1 MKKKILS
8 VFLAILMTVIVLPVN
23 AFAAEEVVY
32 FSISDDGAYIYS
44 DTKQIPMAYVEIPI
58 SEIKKI
64 DLEEYGLGEYAT
76 DNNGDGEDD
85 ITVLH
90 LYIYAHE
97 KYYYEGASPL
107 AEKATGNPGSIFF
120 NWFWGHDCNLNYY
133 VNGKYP
139 LLNDGWGSTA
149 DIIEVKNGDFVDIMM
164 LSSWAFY
171 GDSGAGFHNFFDK
184 NGNIVHRMNAKLNE
198 EVEFELKR
206 GYGNI
211 SAGGATEYVS
221 VGNVPVYY
229 SKTELYAE
237 DAQTVEA
244 DKDGKVSIT
253 FPSAGKWYVWM
264 DGQKGLDLDTENIVS
279 SPAYLEVEVE
289 GNTVLGDVNADE
301 NITLWDAV
309 LIRRY
314 LLNSEKYA
322 LTDEKAADI
331 DKNGSITLWDAV
343 LLQRYLLN
351 SEKYPIG

>member
-1 MKKKILS
+1 MKKFLS
-8 VFLAILMTVIVLPVN
+8 FFLAFLMTVIVLPVN
-23 AFAAEEVVY
+23 AFAEEVVY
-32 FSISDDGAYIYS
+32 FSISDNGAYVYS

-58 SEIKKI
+58 SEIKRI

-76 DNNGDGEDD
+76 DNNKDGEDD

-97 KYYYEGASPL
+97 NHYYEGANL
-107 AEKATGNPGSIFF
+107 LVENAEGAPGSIFF

-139 LLNDGWGSTA
+139 LFSDGRGSTA

-184 NGNIVHRMNAKLNE
+184 NGNIVHRINAELNE
-198 EVEFELKR
+198 KVEFELKR

-211 SAGGATEYVS
+211 NIGGATEYVS

-237 DAQTVEA
+237 DAQTVES
-244 DKDGKVSIT
+244 DENGNVSIT

-264 DGQKGLDLDTENIVS
+264 DGQKGLDQDTQNIVS

-289 GNTVLGDVNADE
+289 ENTVLGDVNADE
-301 NITLWDAV
+301 KVNPVDIV
-309 LIRRY
+309 LLRKY
-314 LLNSEKYA
+314 LLNKEKYP
-322 LTDEKAADI
+322 LTDEKAADVNADGKVNPVDI
-331 DKNGSITLWDAV
+331 V
-343 LLQRYLLN
+343 LLRKYLLN
-351 SEKYPIG
+351 SEKYPLG

>member
-1 MKKKILS
+1 MKKFLS
-8 VFLAILMTVIVLPVN
+8 FFLAFLMTVIVLPVN
-23 AFAAEEVVY
+23 AFAEEVVY
-32 FSISDDGAYIYS
+32 FSISDNGAYVYS

-58 SEIKKI
+58 SEIKRI
-64 DLEEYGLGEYAT
+64 DLEEYGLGEYAI
-76 DNNGDGEDD
+76 DNNKDGEDD

-97 KYYYEGASPL
+97 NHYYEGANL
-107 AEKATGNPGSIFF
+107 LVENAEGAPGSIFF

-139 LLNDGWGSTA
+139 LFSDGRGSTA

-184 NGNIVHRMNAKLNE
+184 NGNIVHRINAELNE
-198 EVEFELKR
+198 KVEFELKR

-211 SAGGATEYVS
+211 NIGGATEYVS

-237 DAQTVEA
+237 DAQTVES
-244 DKDGKVSIT
+244 DENGNVSIT

-264 DGQKGLDLDTENIVS
+264 DGQKGLDQDTQNIVS

-289 GNTVLGDVNADE
+289 ENTVMGDVNGDGEVGPVDAALTYASYNGVKELSKEQKEAADVNGDGE
-301 NITLWDAV
+301 IAPVDAA
-309 LIRRY
+309 LI
-314 LLNSEKYA
+314 YA
-322 LTDEKAADI
+322 LY
-331 DKNGSITLWDAV
+331 NGKITEFP
-343 LLQRYLLN
+343 
-351 SEKYPIG
+351 SGK

>member
-1 MKKKILS
+1 MKKFLS
-8 VFLAILMTVIVLPVN
+8 FFLAFLMTVIVLPVN
-23 AFAAEEVVY
+23 AFAEEVVY
-32 FSISDDGAYIYS
+32 FSISDNGAYVYS

-58 SEIKKI
+58 SEIKGI
-64 DLEEYGLGEYAT
+64 DLEEYGLGEYAI
-76 DNNGDGEDD
+76 DNNKDGEDD

-97 KYYYEGASPL
+97 NHYYEGANL
-107 AEKATGNPGSIFF
+107 LVENAEGAPGSIFF

-139 LLNDGWGSTA
+139 LFSDGRGSTA

-184 NGNIVHRMNAKLNE
+184 NGNIVHRIDAELNE
-198 EVEFELKR
+198 KVEFELKR

-211 SAGGATEYVS
+211 NIGGATEYVS

-237 DAQTVEA
+237 DAQTVES
-244 DKDGKVSIT
+244 DENGNVSIT

-264 DGQKGLDLDTENIVS
+264 DGQKGLDQDTQNIVS

-289 GNTVLGDVNADE
+289 ENTVLGDVNADE
-301 NITLWDAV
+301 KVNPVDIV
-309 LIRRY
+309 LLRKY
-314 LLNSEKYA
+314 LLNKEKYP
-322 LTDEKAADI
+322 LTDEKAADVNADGKVNPVDI
-331 DKNGSITLWDAV
+331 V
-343 LLQRYLLN
+343 LLRKYLLN
-351 SEKYPIG
+351 SEKYPLG